1 MLHTSHYLVIPAH
14 ILSLVSAYHGTGD
27 GCAEERVFTVSLRHA
42 PPTGIT
48 ADVHHRAECPQD
60 TVGTGF
66 DGSYTGGL
74 FDGFHIPGTRQAERN
89 RENGFVSVDYVH
101 TEQQGNAEAALLH
114 RLPLYFTDAFHS
126 FQVEQSSHLSVTD
139 SFGYIA
145 AFRLSGSDLSG
156 HGQVELADLLLQRHL
171 FH

>member
-1 MLHTSHYLVIPAH
+1 MVSYPWITSIPNNKGMPRR
-14 ILSLVSAYHGTGD
+14 LS
-27 GCAEERVFTVSLRHA
+27 
-42 PPTGIT
+42 
-48 ADVHHRAECPQD
+48 
-60 TVGTGF
+60 
-66 DGSYTGGL
+66 
-74 FDGFHIPGTRQAERN
+74 
-89 RENGFVSVDYVH
+89 
-101 TEQQGNAEAALLH
+101 
-114 RLPLYFTDAFHS
+114 S